1 MRIRN
6 AAAVLAAVMLVG
18 GCSDSATNDAR
29 EVGPTTPTSG
39 NGAPPPP
46 PAGVGSFKPLFVIAN
61 GIFPYPVDFYFSG
74 STDGTL
80 NIPATVGSAFPNRA
94 SINKLD
100 GFSTSSPMT
109 ARFSAAINP
118 ATITP
123 ASVIVLEVTV
133 DNATKAT
140 IGFRRPLV
148 FGVDYQARVQRT
160 GDTGFNPA
168 TGSGGSTLEIVP
180 LKPLTPSTGATNVGY
195 LVILT
200 NGLRDAAGNA
210 ATPDADYQRIK
221 AALPTCA
228 SLTGTSNGIC
238 LLTGAHLQIAGG
250 AGINPANVVLTFSF
264 STQSTRDS
272 LQILS
277 QLAQPAPV
285 TATALGVTVQQA
297 SGGLIPGPNSS
308 LYKGTITLPYYLSPP
323 TATNPAAPLAVNW
336 TSTNP
341 SPIDST
347 GTSFE
352 ITRFNPLPKKLTDVT
367 VPLLIGVPN
376 ATSPW
381 CGAPPCAKP
390 ASGWPV
396 VVFFPGFTRTRT
408 DMLPVANAYAN
419 AGFVVVAMDHPI
431 HGMPRPAD
439 KMGYDNVL
447 VQLPL
452 TDLIYVPWDPATQ
465 TGERT
470 FDVDYLNNTTG
481 LPPSDG
487 IPDPAGGNS
496 FPLLLQNPVV
506 FRDLVRQAAIDFV
519 VLSKSLGGL
528 DLDGDSIGDINTAR
542 IHLAGHSGGA
552 IIGGVTSALDVPLQS
567 AYLNAAGGQ
576 FTYNLFEST
585 NYGPRLRAI
594 LQAQGVPPGTTLYE
608 NFIRNSQTSVDAG
621 DPINFIAAAA
631 GARPILLTE
640 ILNDTNVT
648 NRSSGL
654 LVTAAGLQKAS
665 AAGPNPVAPGAG
677 RYVFFLEGG
686 HGSLLGEPAGF
697 PTVEMQTHAVSFVLS
712 GGAGFQITPN
722 GSAILQP

>member
-6 AAAVLAAVMLVG
+6 VAAALAAVMLIG
-18 GCSDSATNDAR
+18 GCSDSATNDAPD
-29 EVGPTTPTSG
+29 VGPTDPTSG

-46 PAGVGSFKPLFVIAN
+46 PAGVGSFKPLFVVSN
-61 GIFPYPVDFYFSG
+61 GVFPYPVDFYFSL

-80 NIPATVGSAFPNRA
+80 NVPATVGTAFPNRA

-109 ARFSAAINP
+109 ARFSAPINP

-123 ASVIVLEVTV
+123 ASVIVLEVDV

-148 FGVDYQARVQRT
+148 FGVDYEARTQRT

-168 TGSGGSTLEIVP
+168 TGSGTTLEIVP
-180 LKPLTPSTGATNVGY
+180 LKPLTPSSGATNVGY

-200 NGLRDAAGNA
+200 NGLRDIAGNA

-228 SLTGTSNGIC
+228 SLTGTINGIC
-238 LLTGAHLQIAGG
+238 RLTGAHLQIAGAVG
-250 AGINPANVVLTFSF
+250 VNPANVVLTFSF
-264 STQSTRDS
+264 STQSTVDS
-272 LQILS
+272 LNILS
-277 QLAQPAPV
+277 ALAQPAPI
-285 TATALGVTVQQA
+285 AAESLGVTVLEA
-297 SGGLIPGPNSS
+297 SGGLVPGPNSD
-308 LYKGTITLPYYLSPP
+308 LYAGEITLPYYLSPP
-323 TATNPAAPLAVNW
+323 TTTNPAAPLSVNW
-336 TSTNP
+336 LSTNP

-352 ITRFNPLPKKLTDVT
+352 ITRFNPVPKKLTDVT

-376 ATSPW
+376 GSSPW

-390 ASGWPV
+390 ANGWPV
-396 VVFFPGFTRTRT
+396 ALFFPGFTRTRT
-408 DMLPVANAYAN
+408 DMLPVANAYAS
-419 AGFVVVAMDHPI
+419 AGFVVVAMDHPL

-487 IPDPAGGNS
+487 IPDPSGGNS
-496 FPLLLQNPVV
+496 FPLMLQNPVV
-506 FRDLVRQAAIDFV
+506 FRDLIRQAAIDFV
-519 VLSKSLGGL
+519 VLAKSLGGL
-528 DLDGDSIGDINTAR
+528 DLDGDGTGDVDTSR
-542 IHLAGHSGGA
+542 VHLSGHSGGA
-552 IIGGVTSALDVPLQS
+552 IIGTVTSALDVPLNS
-567 AYLNAAGGQ
+567 AYLNAAGGKVV
-576 FTYNLFEST
+576 YSLFNST
-585 NYGPRLRAI
+585 RYGPIFRAI
-594 LQAQGVPPGTTLYE
+594 LQSQGIPAGTTLYE
-608 NFIRNSQTSVDAG
+608 NVIRNSQTSVDAG
-621 DPINFIAAAA
+621 DPFNFVAQAAAA
-631 GARPILLTE
+631 RPIVLTV
-640 ILNDTNVT
+640 IKDDANVT
-648 NRSSGL
+648 NEASL
-654 LVTAAGLQKAS
+654 LLATAANLQKAS
-665 AAGPNPVAPGAG
+665 AAGPALVAPGAG

-697 PTVEMQTHAVSFVLS
+697 PTVEMQTHAVSLVLS
-712 GGAGFQITPN
+712 GGAAFQITPA
-722 GSAILQP
+722 GSAILEP